1 MKEILHCYGLP
12 AGQLLSR
19 REGEGY
25 KDVAESA
32 MPDII
37 IEDDCESIG
46 GEIEMTYPGI
56 RSEIKAQ
63 IVSIVVKEF
72 GGKDHMP
79 ESLFELMSYR

>member
-1 MKEILHCYGLP
+1 
-12 AGQLLSR
+12 LLFR
-19 REGEGY
+19 HKGEGY
-25 KDVAESA
+25 KAVAESA

-46 GEIEMTYPGI
+46 SEIELTYPGI
-56 RSEIKAQ
+56 RSEIKAK

-72 GGKDHMP
+72 GGIDHLP